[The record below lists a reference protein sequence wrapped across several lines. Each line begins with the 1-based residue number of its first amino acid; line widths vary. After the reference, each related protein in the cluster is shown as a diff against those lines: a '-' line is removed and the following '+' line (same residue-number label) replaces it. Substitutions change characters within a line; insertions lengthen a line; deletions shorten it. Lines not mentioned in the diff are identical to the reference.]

1 MGELAWGGASGNKKK
16 PKRKKKFLK
25 RIKLRLAMELTMKET
40 MNIVWRRGNTM
51 NRVTIG
57 RSQIFRNAEKEVAGS
72 KVKSG

>member
-1 MGELAWGGASGNKKK
+1 MAI
-16 PKRKKKFLK
+16 KRKQKEKEKFLK

-57 RSQIFRNAEKEVAGS
+57 RSQILRNAEKEVAGS
-72 KVKSG
+72 QVKSG